1 MRHKHRNTLEHL
13 FAHPI
18 NANID
23 WKQIV
28 HLFEA
33 LEADVEETKHGR
45 LKVKLNDQEAS
56 FAIPRSHSLDSKDEI
71 MAIRH
76 FLEAAEVTPELL
88 AEAEEE

>member
-1 MRHKHRNTLEHL
+1 MRHKHKHTLEHI

-33 LEADVEETKHGR
+33 LEADLEETKHGR
-45 LKVKLNDQEAS
+45 LKVKLNGQENS
-56 FAIPRSHSLDSKDEI
+56 FAIPHGHSLESKDEI

-76 FLEAAEVTPELL
+76 FLEAAEVTPETL
-88 AEAEEE
+88 AEEE